1 MLGWVARVRVGV
13 ILLLKFEVSRF
24 RRGVF
29 GLRCGASSICSQVE
43 PAENARYTPD
53 KIEIE
58 IRSHLA
64 RHRQLP
70 FSVRTALTVINCPR
84 LQSLTFNVNKQMT
97 PTLFSYS
104 FPILIPCPDI
114 LNTRK
119 PKVSNRDILMVLQN
133 TVRVAHTIEASFR
146 APKLEIR
153 SSSTT
158 RYINKGGSEPSPRY
172 ILGYSYCMW
181 YPL

>member
-1 MLGWVARVRVGV
+1 MGSGFPRWRGRIHSGGRSSANKIRMESPKVAKKQILLGWVAHVRVGV

-43 PAENARYTPD
+43 PGENARYTPD

-64 RHRQLP
+64 SHRQLP

-97 PTLFSYS
+97 PDIVFLF
-104 FPILIPCPDI
+104 I
-114 LNTRK
+114 
-119 PKVSNRDILMVLQN
+119 
-133 TVRVAHTIEASFR
+133 
-146 APKLEIR
+146 
-153 SSSTT
+153 
-158 RYINKGGSEPSPRY
+158 
-172 ILGYSYCMW
+172 
-181 YPL
+181 